1 MTKTL
6 LLELSPLDTTTGLN
20 TTIRLTDRNAPASV
34 TLMDAGWL
42 PAIVD
47 DIEFTYSI
55 WADGSPAPMS
65 TSFGTATISLEHVL
79 RTHDLTRL
87 NFDGA
92 VATVWIGEGNDFSA
106 YKKAFTGAM
115 GPLVRDDDRTAKI
128 TLLGPESALVRDL
141 LTSFAGTG
149 NVEGTAEMVGRLKP
163 WAIGAVTNVEPILID
178 PVSLIYWVDGGSTVT
193 AVYENA
199 LTNDAPAATLDS
211 FSALKAA
218 SIAPG
223 KWMRAPGL
231 FRLGSQPSGKITADA
246 GTASTVNATIV
257 ALMRAAG
264 IADAKIGPSIRA
276 ASWPYNLYVTDQIT
290 ILEAIRTAA
299 YAAGQYL
306 IADASGVWHLAPFTS
321 TKAPGRLAA
330 DQSSDPIVLPDSIRA
345 LPAAAPA
352 WRVKVGHTRVW
363 STHSS
368 SEISPAIREQ
378 AEKNAANE
386 KAAQDAADAA
396 NLALADAIFAR
407 KRVENQALDSVLDR
421 TEKLQLVRDFEG
433 YTAER
438 GALIATGQ
446 GLEVTT
452 EVTAYVNAY
461 AALKSYLEGL
471 SPAYNDTSADTLIDG
486 SVYGATIL
494 NYLAARSN
502 LENANA
508 NHAAERAKWTSV
520 ENRPTTLTALDL
532 TAGTKLDGIA
542 DGADVT
548 GQNTAKDTAN
558 VGGRPS
564 NQIVTGIDNLRTDVD
579 RALDAAQAQADKE
592 IAAATPPGSV
602 TGLDWFNILTDAGA
616 DVTLTWSIAT
626 GATSYEVEISENG
639 GGGIVFAAPGNSYR
653 FSGKRGTAYTAR
665 VRALK
670 INVAGAWS
678 ALLSFTSGV
687 DTVAPAAIPAA
698 TLLGASYNTVTIQYS
713 TPADTDVAVARINVL
728 KNGVQVQ
735 RVNVPALPNRT
746 STAVITNLDKGT
758 AYVFNIFAIDTSNN
772 ISATPFVLNAT
783 TAAGVAV
790 GDFTPDVSAIKTVT
804 SLPATATDTQI
815 VYYNKDLYRWTGSGW
830 TKSVN
835 GGDITGGTITGAAIA
850 PATLS
855 EEKLV
860 PNSITSAS
868 IAAGGITGDKI
879 ATKTIAGDKIVD
891 AAIGATQIMT
901 GGVGTQQLA
910 PNSVVRD
917 KIAEAAIDA
926 SRLQDRAVT
935 TNKMDSGAVTTDKV
949 ADAAIVS
956 DKILNGAI
964 TSDKIVANAITGD
977 KIAANQIAAN
987 KLQVQSRP
995 VSTTGINIRID
1006 TDGALRWSAGSISYV
1021 ADNGVFTTYNVSSGG
1036 TFWYGPWGSATLQ
1049 IYYNTSNNSG
1059 SIDYAIGNGPFED
1072 PKCIVLASWSN
1083 GMNLVI
1089 YSGTGTI
1096 INGGQI
1102 ITGSINA
1109 DRIQAGTVLASS
1121 VIIGGVSG
1129 ANTVADAFK
1138 RADYNSVTGAGKPE
1152 TYTVMA
1158 RGNQVTTLPANY
1170 QHGMRDANGNVFQ
1183 DTYGAALNS
1192 GNYARSYTLMWR
1204 VSPTYWA
1211 IRIYDVF
1218 ADEIVYPDDAIGNRA
1233 AAMAARINNLTD
1245 GTPVVIF
1252 SSDEPNT
1259 NRMTGGLPE
1268 AMYNCGA
1275 SRTIFGASN
1284 WTGWDSYI
1292 LIGTKGIGE
1301 GNGIERYK
1309 PGGTESFVSASFSIV
1324 NGVVQGGG
1332 KTLTS
1337 AKQLRF
1343 GDGRVVDELYTV
1355 QAGATVGAPAGTN
1368 VGNTEAQQ
1376 VTNWAYTGQ
1385 RDPADRIN
1393 KGETTTIN
1401 GGRITT
1407 GTVTA
1412 NEIAAGSISADK
1424 IQTGA
1429 ITIGSD
1435 GRLGG
1440 AGSGQVTIGGLGYS
1454 GDLNAT
1460 RGAPAGTN
1468 VGNTEAQTVANN
1480 AYTGAR
1486 DPAQRINNGE
1496 TTTINGGRITT
1507 GTISAN
1513 EIAANTITGANIA
1526 ANTISTKNL
1535 LIGDTTNFAENPI
1548 FAAGLAGWN
1557 DNSGFGI
1564 STNPAQA
1571 YKGSNCAY
1579 LGGNSGVLRNNA
1591 LMKVAKGD
1599 QLLAFAYINQTASSG
1614 PNGMSYVRMS
1624 GVDVNGSEI
1633 WTTVGQRVTGNT
1645 GTYQG
1650 YQRVIDIQT
1659 IPDNVVGVR
1668 VEVVAHKDNGDV
1680 YVGMVGLMRR
1690 MTGELIVD
1698 GAITASKIAANT
1710 ITANQL
1716 TVASRPFSIFGT
1728 RFRVDNDGWLR
1739 WTSGVVQYVN
1749 SNGSYWTENIVA
1761 GEIAPGNPTAYL
1773 FFYPGQ
1779 NSIGWTTSEQIQSDQ
1794 TCFFVGKWHGDKNG
1808 AILASGVGTLINGDQ
1823 VVTGSINAD
1832 RITAR
1837 TITADRIATGAIT
1850 ANEIAANTIST
1861 NKLTVATRPV
1871 SVSGINIRYEGGGIV
1886 WDAGYISFVDDNGNA
1901 ITKPISAGSVVG
1913 SASPAAPMFIQYN
1926 MNGQSTYLDY
1936 NSDKS
1941 YFASSYW
1948 KQIATWNGGTDLAIH
1963 AGVSTVI
1970 NGDRIVTGSIDA
1982 NRIRANTVLADS
1994 VVVGGQTLAS
2004 VQASANNGGNNRW
2017 FAYADDYVVEANKVT
2032 KRNNGGWSSNLYT
2045 REIMPDAC
2053 KISARL
2059 ASYDTFFGL
2068 SDGQENSNF
2077 TVIDYAW
2084 HRSSNGNTYIYENGY
2099 QILSIGDTITNG
2111 VQDNILQVVYDGRTI
2126 RYIRNEYVHREIT
2139 VGANRKFSG
2148 AVAIAGIGQYVDNL
2162 SLTPYTDN
2170 SLNRSDPADRINNN
2184 STTISGGKIT
2194 TGSITANQIAANTIT
2209 GDKLVVGTI
2218 SAAQIASGAIT
2229 ATKLA
2234 IGNPDNIIPDGNML
2248 DVAFWNGTAGSVENG
2263 NPQSFVVVEDQNG
2276 LWKFNRRMKIS
2287 AGNAIWYTP
2296 FFPVEIGASY
2306 KISYSYYTSPD
2317 FAGYINIALHLP
2329 GIAWWCPKIQTGID
2343 PTQEG
2348 SWSFHNG
2355 EGTGGAVIDVGLTI
2369 PNEVNNSTRRS
2380 QFRFDGHISAGYLEY
2395 MVKIVRISDTTLIQD
2410 GAITT
2415 NKITVNSLNGDRI
2428 SVGTLDANR
2437 IVANSVLSGNVYVSS
2452 SVGTQALDTVATRA
2466 ANPAQR
2472 VNESSTQIDPGR
2484 ILISGGTSLA
2494 SWRNGGDNTKIEG
2507 GSIAANTISAN
2518 KLTIGNRNISV
2529 IGCDFEYNPGNGQLT
2544 WRDGHI
2550 LYTDDNGNPTSPY
2563 IPAGSVAWN
2572 GGSYNYIVWDKG
2584 AGNFRQTS
2592 PDDWAQAQ
2600 NNNANCIIMAT
2611 WRGGS
2616 NFVANYGGTIINGD
2630 HITTGTVNADRIQA
2644 GTVLASSVII
2654 GGVSGSNTVADA
2666 FKRADYST
2674 VTGAGKPETYTVM
2687 ARGNQVSTL
2696 PANYQ
2701 HGMRSASGG
2710 VFTDTLGSDLRSDN
2724 YGRSYTLM
2732 WRIFADYWAIRLY
2745 DVYGDSHPYTDD
2757 DGASG
2762 AQAMANRIAGLPN
2775 GTPVVIFT
2783 SDEPN
2788 GNRMTAGLPEQMYSC
2803 GASRTIFGASNWTGW
2818 DSYILIGTKGIGE
2831 GNGIERYKA
2840 GGSESFVSASFSI
2853 VNGVVQGSG
2862 KTLTSA
2868 KQLRFDDGR
2877 VVDELHTVQAGATVG
2892 APAGTM
2898 IGNTEAQTVTNWA
2911 YTGQQDPAARINSGG
2926 SSLNADRLTG
2936 GSALPNNLYVSGT
2949 STTLGT
2955 INAVVQDPAY
2965 YVNINSTT
2973 INGGKITTGSIT
2985 AQQIAANSIKVNN
2998 LVVGARAISSIGLVF
3013 EWNPANNWVS
3023 WSDGYLYYQNDDGS
3037 VRAQYVNSGNTGGAN
3052 PHRFFYWIKDGG
3064 TIYHTQSE
3072 YEAFGTSDRVM
3083 LGSWWGGSNLNM
3095 TYGGTNLN
3103 GNRITT
3109 GSITADRL
3117 NVGSLSAISANI
3129 GSLVSY
3135 NGQGGRVERDGNGTR
3150 VYGNNGVL
3158 RVKIGF

>member
-1 MTKTL
+1 MINIL
-6 LLELSPLDTTTGLN
+6 FECSPIDPTT
-20 TTIRLTDRNAPASV
+20 
-34 TLMDAGWL
+34 
-42 PAIVD
+42 
-47 DIEFTYSI
+47 
-55 WADGSPAPMS
+55 
-65 TSFGTATISLEHVL
+65 GTATTYRFARLPADASGTQLNNVEWDPAITALPVMTMSVFSRGQVQAMSVDHGSLGINL
-79 RTHDLTRL
+79 DASTTHLSQLVWDGALGRVWTGEMGQPFETYKKVFDGTLGAHSREASTLKVPLYGVDFRL
-87 NFDGA
+87 NE
-92 VATVWIGEGNDFSA
+92 TPILSA
-106 YKKAFTGAM
+106 RY
-115 GPLVRDDDRTAKI
+115 
-128 TLLGPESALVRDL
+128 
-141 LTSFAGTG
+141 AGTG
-149 NVEGTAEMVGRLKP
+149 GVEG
-163 WAIGAVTNVEPILID
+163 
-178 PVSLIYWVDGGSTVT
+178 PVSLKGAWKPRAYGSCRYVEPVRVSEAYVVFQVHDGACYDIPS
-193 AVYENA
+193 VYENA
-199 LTNDAPAATLDS
+199 LTLGAPIATAATYDELIGLSLKPGEWAKAPAIGMYRLGGEPSGLVSADVQGDATGGSTL
-211 FSALKAA
+211 SAITAAILARAGVSATDIDMASINAVASTIQWNVYLTDQAMVGDTLKAA
-218 SIAPG
+218 FAG
-223 KWMRAPGL
+223 AGLYLFADEAGVMRA
-231 FRLGSQPSGKITADA
+231 GSWLVSGDA
-246 GTASTVNATIV
+246 LAASTAGPDLHVIAGSLKQDEASPPNYSVTINAERCWTV
-257 ALMRAAG
+257 
-264 IADAKIGPSIRA
+264 
-276 ASWPYNLYVTDQIT
+276 
-290 ILEAIRTAA
+290 
-299 YAAGQYL
+299 
-306 IADASGVWHLAPFTS
+306 H
-321 TKAPGRLAA
+321 
-330 DQSSDPIVLPDSIRA
+330 SDKD
-345 LPAAAPA
+345 
-352 WRVKVGHTRVW
+352 
-363 STHSS
+363 
-368 SEISPAIREQ
+368 ISPAIAELQEGQKALEDEAKDQ
-378 AEKNAANE
+378 ADALAQTRADVTIQARKITDIADDNVLDTGE
-386 KAAQDAADAA
+386 KAQIKQTYSAIVA
-396 NLALADAIFAR
+396 NKPSLLSKA
-407 KRVENQALDSVLDR
+407 S
-421 TEKLQLVRDFEG
+421 
-433 YTAER
+433 
-438 GALIATGQ
+438 
-446 GLEVTT
+446 
-452 EVTAYVNAY
+452 AYKVSSDNYVSAFNT
-461 AALKSYLEGL
+461 LTSYLASL
-471 SPAYNDTSADTLIDG
+471 SPAWNDTTANTPIARADFDAVWSLEF
-486 SVYGATIL
+486 VAREQ
-494 NYLAARSN
+494 LA
-502 LENANA
+502 
-508 NHAAERAKWTSV
+508 RA
-520 ENRPTTLTALDL
+520 
-532 TAGTKLDGIA
+532 IA
-542 DGADVT
+542 DATAKLANWTGVEGKPDDLLEFDPIAGQKVESVAWNADVT
-548 GQNTAKDTAN
+548 RDNTAKDTAN

-564 NQIVTGIDNLRTDVD
+564 STIIVGIDNLRTDVD
-579 RALDAAQAQADKE
+579 RALTAAQAQADKE

-850 PATLS
+850 PQTLG

-860 PNSITSAS
+860 PASITATSLAPL
-868 IAAGGITGDKI
+868 AVTGDRI

-891 AAIGATQIMT
+891 ATIGATQIMN

-910 PNSVVRD
+910 ANSVIRD

-964 TSDKIVANAITGD
+964 TTDKIVANAITGD

-1021 ADNGVFTTYNVSSGG
+1021 ADNGVFTTYNVNAGG
-1036 TFWYGPWGSATLQ
+1036 TFWYSGWDNNPLHVYYQTATKPDHLD
-1049 IYYNTSNNSG
+1049 I
-1059 SIDYAIGNGPFED
+1059 AIGNGPFDD
-1072 PKCIVLASWSN
+1072 PRCIVLATWTN
-1083 GMNLVI
+1083 GTNLTV
-1089 YSGTGTI
+1089 YSGTGTL

-1158 RGNQVTTLPANY
+1158 RGNQVTTLPTNY
-1170 QHGMRDANGNVFQ
+1170 QHGMRDANGNVLQ

-1211 IRIYDVF
+1211 IRLYDVF

-1233 AAMAARINNLTD
+1233 AAMAARINSLTD

-1259 NRMTGGLPE
+1259 NRMSGGLPE

-1309 PGGTESFVSASFSIV
+1309 PGGSESFVSASFSIV

-1440 AGSGQVTIGGLGYS
+1440 AGTGQVTIGGLGYT

-1460 RGAPAGTN
+1460 RGAPAGTI
-1468 VGNTEAQTVANN
+1468 VGNTDAGTLDTRVAFGLMSSDTRNDNQAPQWYLDRQTTSRVFNEFKNLGAIGVPEVGGRSGTFGQLTTTIPWQDLSGGPIHQEIRDGSGRYWNRYSTNNTTWSAWTDTAAQVNV
-1480 AYTGAR
+1480 G
-1486 DPAQRINNGE
+1486 

-1535 LIGDTTNFAENPI
+1535 LIGDTTNFAENPT
-1548 FAAGLAGWN
+1548 FSAGLAGWN

-1564 STNPAQA
+1564 STNPATA
-1571 YKGSNCAY
+1571 YKGNNSAF
-1579 LGGNSGVLRNNA
+1579 LGGDSGVLRNNA

-1624 GVDVNGSEI
+1624 GVDVNGNEI
-1633 WTTVGQRVTGNT
+1633 WTTVGQRVNGYT

-1650 YQRVIDIQT
+1650 YQRVINIET
-1659 IPDNVVGVR
+1659 VPDSVVGVR
-1668 VEVVAHKDNGDV
+1668 VEVVAYKDSGDV

-1832 RITAR
+1832 RIIAR

-1871 SVSGINIRYEGGGIV
+1871 SVSGINIRYEGGGVV
-1886 WDAGYISFVDDNGNA
+1886 WDAGYISFVDNDGNVV
-1901 ITKPISAGSVVG
+1901 TKALSAGSVVG
-1913 SASPAAPMFIQYN
+1913 TASPAAPMFIQYN

-1936 NSDKS
+1936 NSEKS
-1941 YFASSYW
+1941 YFASSSW

-2004 VQASANNGGNNRW
+2004 VQASANNSGNNRW
-2017 FAYADDYVVEANKVT
+2017 FMYDDQYIIAGNRLT
-2032 KRNNGGWSSNLYT
+2032 KTKNGGWSGNAYT
-2045 REIMPDAC
+2045 RDLIPDAC
-2053 KISARL
+2053 KISGRL
-2059 ASYDTFFGL
+2059 ATPDTFIGL
-2068 SDGQENSNF
+2068 SDGQENGDYQ
-2077 TVIDYAW
+2077 TIDYAW
-2084 HRSSNGNTYIYENGY
+2084 HRSVDGNTYIYENGV
-2099 QILSIGDTITNG
+2099 QVQGIGNSLDGG
-2111 VQDNILQVVYDGRTI
+2111 VQENLMQVVYDGKTI

-2148 AVAIAGIGQYVDNL
+2148 AVAIASIGSYVDNL
-2162 SLTPYTDN
+2162 SLTPYSDN

-2184 STTISGGKIT
+2184 TTTISGGKIT

-2234 IGNPDNIIPDGNML
+2234 IGNPDNVIPDGNMQ
-2248 DVAFWNGTAGSVENG
+2248 DVGFWNGASGGVASG
-2263 NPQSFVVVEDQNG
+2263 NPAGFVVVEDQNSN
-2276 LWKFNRRMKIS
+2276 WKFNRRMKIG
-2287 AGNAIWYTP
+2287 AGNAVWYTP
-2296 FFPVEIGASY
+2296 FFPVEIGATY
-2306 KISYSYYTSPD
+2306 KVSYSVYTSPD
-2317 FAGYINIALHLP
+2317 FAGYCNIALHLP
-2329 GIAWWCPKIQTGID
+2329 GIAWWSPKVGYGID
-2343 PTQEG
+2343 PNQDG
-2348 SWSFHNG
+2348 GHSFHNG
-2355 EGTGGAVIDVGLTI
+2355 DNTGGAIIDRTLTI
-2369 PNEVNNSTRRS
+2369 PNEVNNSTKRS
-2380 QFRFDGHISAGYLEY
+2380 QFRFDGQISAGYLEY
-2395 MVKIVRISDTTLIQD
+2395 MVKIVRVSDTTLIQD

-2415 NKITVNSLNGDRI
+2415 DKITVGTLNGDRI
-2428 SVGTLDANR
+2428 AVGTLDANR
-2437 IVANSVLSGNVYVSS
+2437 ISAYSIMSNFIKVSNTNQTLNLGDIHNVA
-2452 SVGTQALDTVATRA
+2452 ADPA
-2466 ANPAQR
+2466 AR
-2472 VNESSTQIDPGR
+2472 VNQLGTQIDPGR

-2494 SWRNGGDNTKIEG
+2494 SWRNGGDTTKIEG
-2507 GSIAANTISAN
+2507 GSIAANTIRAN
-2518 KLTIGNRNISV
+2518 SLTIGNRGISF
-2529 IGCDFEYNPGNGQLT
+2529 IGLTFEWNPNNN
-2544 WRDGHI
+2544 WVYWSDGHI
-2550 LYTDDNGNPTSPY
+2550 YFIDDNNNPTSVY
-2563 IPAGSVAWN
+2563 IS
-2572 GGSYNYIVWDKG
+2572 
-2584 AGNFRQTS
+2584 AGNTGGAAAHQWFYWNKASGRLDFSQENPAIAPES
-2592 PDDWAQAQ
+2592 RVFIGAW
-2600 NNNANCIIMAT
+2600 
-2611 WRGGS
+2611 WGGS
-2616 NFVANYGGTIINGD
+2616 NLNINYGGTIINGD
-2630 HITTGTVNADRIQA
+2630 RITTGTVNADRIMA

-2654 GGVSGSNTVADA
+2654 GGVSGS
-2666 FKRADYST
+2666 KRWLCLS
-2674 VTGAGKPETYTVM
+2674 EQ
-2687 ARGNQVSTL
+2687 ARG
-2696 PANYQ
+2696 
-2701 HGMRSASGG
+2701 
-2710 VFTDTLGSDLRSDN
+2710 SDK
-2724 YGRSYTLM
+2724 
-2732 WRIFADYWAIRLY
+2732 W
-2745 DVYGDSHPYTDD
+2745 
-2757 DGASG
+2757 
-2762 AQAMANRIAGLPN
+2762 IA
-2775 GTPVVIFT
+2775 
-2783 SDEPN
+2783 
-2788 GNRMTAGLPEQMYSC
+2788 
-2803 GASRTIFGASNWTGW
+2803 
-2818 DSYILIGTKGIGE
+2818 
-2831 GNGIERYKA
+2831 A
-2840 GGSESFVSASFSI
+2840 GGLCRCE
-2853 VNGVVQGSG
+2853 
-2862 KTLTSA
+2862 
-2868 KQLRFDDGR
+2868 
-2877 VVDELHTVQAGATVG
+2877 
-2892 APAGTM
+2892 
-2898 IGNTEAQTVTNWA
+2898 
-2911 YTGQQDPAARINSGG
+2911 
-2926 SSLNADRLTG
+2926 
-2936 GSALPNNLYVSGT
+2936 
-2949 STTLGT
+2949 
-2955 INAVVQDPAY
+2955 
-2965 YVNINSTT
+2965 
-2973 INGGKITTGSIT
+2973 
-2985 AQQIAANSIKVNN
+2985 
-2998 LVVGARAISSIGLVF
+2998 
-3013 EWNPANNWVS
+3013 
-3023 WSDGYLYYQNDDGS
+3023 
-3037 VRAQYVNSGNTGGAN
+3037 
-3052 PHRFFYWIKDGG
+3052 
-3064 TIYHTQSE
+3064 
-3072 YEAFGTSDRVM
+3072 
-3083 LGSWWGGSNLNM
+3083 
-3095 TYGGTNLN
+3095 
-3103 GNRITT
+3103 
-3109 GSITADRL
+3109 
-3117 NVGSLSAISANI
+3117 
-3129 GSLVSY
+3129 
-3135 NGQGGRVERDGNGTR
+3135 
-3150 VYGNNGVL
+3150 
-3158 RVKIGF
+3158 

>member
-438 GALIATGQ
+438 AALIATGQ
-446 GLEVTT
+446 GLGVTT
-452 EVTAYVNAY
+452 EVDAYVAAY

-471 SPAYNDTSADTLIDG
+471 NPAYNDTTADTLIDG
-486 SVYGATIL
+486 TTYRARITGYIV
-494 NYLAARSN
+494 ARSN
-502 LENANA
+502 LANANA

-564 NQIVTGIDNLRTDVD
+564 SQIITGIDNLRTDVD
-579 RALDAAQAQADKE
+579 RALTAAQAQADKE
-592 IAAATPPGSV
+592 IAAATPPSSV
-602 TGLDWFNILTDAGA
+602 SNIQWSNVLTDAGA
-616 DVTLTWSIAT
+616 DVTLTWTAAS

-639 GGGIVFAAPGNSYR
+639 GGGIVFAAPSNSYR
-653 FSGKRGTAYTAR
+653 FSGKRNTSYAAK

-670 INVAGAWS
+670 VNVPGAWVS
-678 ALLSFTSGV
+678 AAGYTTGR
-687 DTVAPAAIPAA
+687 DTVGPASPTGLVVDAGITWVDVSVLAPGDADQAKVEISLKRADGTIIDFAKIDA
-698 TLLGASYNTVTIQYS
+698 TAGTRVQRRFSELARAASYSV
-713 TPADTDVAVARINVL
+713 VAVAFD
-728 KNGVQVQ
+728 
-735 RVNVPALPNRT
+735 
-746 STAVITNLDKGT
+746 SSD
-758 AYVFNIFAIDTSNN
+758 N
-772 ISATPFVLNAT
+772 ISPATGEVAFQT
-783 TAAGVAV
+783 TDGYAAG
-790 GDFTPDVSAIKTVT
+790 DLTPDASVIKTVT
-804 SLPATATDTQI
+804 SLPATATDAKF
-815 VYYNKDLYRWTGSGW
+815 VYFGGALYRWTGSTW
-830 TKSVN
+830 TKSVD
-835 GGDITGGTITGAAIA
+835 GGDITTGTVTGAAIA
-850 PATLS
+850 PATLG

-860 PNSITSAS
+860 PASITATSLAPL
-868 IAAGGITGDKI
+868 AVTGDKI

-891 AAIGATQIMT
+891 ATIGATQIMS

-910 PNSVVRD
+910 PYSVVRD
-917 KIAEAAIDA
+917 KIAEAAVDA

-935 TNKMDSGAVTTDKV
+935 TNKMDTAAVTTDKV
-949 ADAAIVS
+949 ADAAIVTDKIRNDAINA
-956 DKILNGAI
+956 DKILAGAVNETKIQNGAI
-964 TSDKIVANAITGD
+964 TETKIKDDSISTPKLRANAITADKIDAGAVTARALAIGNFDNIIPDGDMRDRSFWETNSGTGISFDLQDQNSAWKFARTMKINASTFRGMFSRFFPVEIGATYKLTYSIWFSEQFNGWLNICLHQPGIRWNPIKAPYDVGVDPTVDNSLSFHAGDTQMGLVDKIFTVPAEATNSTRQMQFRFDGQWTAGYVEFMVKIVRVSDTTLIKDGAITTDKIVANSITGD
-977 KIAANQIAAN
+977 KIQANAIDATKIQAN
-987 KLQVQSRP
+987 
-995 VSTTGINIRID
+995 
-1006 TDGALRWSAGSISYV
+1006 
-1021 ADNGVFTTYNVSSGG
+1021 
-1036 TFWYGPWGSATLQ
+1036 
-1049 IYYNTSNNSG
+1049 
-1059 SIDYAIGNGPFED
+1059 SID
-1072 PKCIVLASWSN
+1072 
-1083 GMNLVI
+1083 
-1089 YSGTGTI
+1089 
-1096 INGGQI
+1096 
-1102 ITGSINA
+1102 
-1109 DRIQAGTVLASS
+1109 
-1121 VIIGGVSG
+1121 
-1129 ANTVADAFK
+1129 
-1138 RADYNSVTGAGKPE
+1138 
-1152 TYTVMA
+1152 
-1158 RGNQVTTLPANY
+1158 
-1170 QHGMRDANGNVFQ
+1170 
-1183 DTYGAALNS
+1183 
-1192 GNYARSYTLMWR
+1192 
-1204 VSPTYWA
+1204 
-1211 IRIYDVF
+1211 
-1218 ADEIVYPDDAIGNRA
+1218 
-1233 AAMAARINNLTD
+1233 
-1245 GTPVVIF
+1245 
-1252 SSDEPNT
+1252 
-1259 NRMTGGLPE
+1259 
-1268 AMYNCGA
+1268 
-1275 SRTIFGASN
+1275 
-1284 WTGWDSYI
+1284 
-1292 LIGTKGIGE
+1292 
-1301 GNGIERYK
+1301 
-1309 PGGTESFVSASFSIV
+1309 
-1324 NGVVQGGG
+1324 
-1332 KTLTS
+1332 
-1337 AKQLRF
+1337 
-1343 GDGRVVDELYTV
+1343 
-1355 QAGATVGAPAGTN
+1355 
-1368 VGNTEAQQ
+1368 
-1376 VTNWAYTGQ
+1376 
-1385 RDPADRIN
+1385 
-1393 KGETTTIN
+1393 
-1401 GGRITT
+1401 
-1407 GTVTA
+1407 
-1412 NEIAAGSISADK
+1412 ADK
-1424 IQTGA
+1424 IKAGA

-1871 SVSGINIRYEGGGIV
+1871 SVSGINIRCEGSGVV

-1936 NSDKS
+1936 NSEKS

-2004 VQASANNGGNNRW
+2004 VQASANNSGNNRW
-2017 FAYADDYVVEANKVT
+2017 FMYDDQYIIAGNRLT
-2032 KRNNGGWSSNLYT
+2032 KTKNGGWSGNAYT
-2045 REIMPDAC
+2045 RDLIPDAC
-2053 KISARL
+2053 KISGRL
-2059 ASYDTFFGL
+2059 ATPDTFIGL
-2068 SDGQENSNF
+2068 SDGQENGDYQ
-2077 TVIDYAW
+2077 TIDYAW
-2084 HRSSNGNTYIYENGY
+2084 HRSVDGNTYIYENGVRV
-2099 QILSIGDTITNG
+2099 QGIGNSLNGG
-2111 VQDNILQVVYDGRTI
+2111 VQENIMQVIYDGKTI
-2126 RYIRNEYVHREIT
+2126 RYIRNELVHREIT
-2139 VGANRKFSG
+2139 VGPNRKFAG
-2148 AVAIAGIGQYVDNL
+2148 AVAISSIGSYVDNL

-2184 STTISGGKIT
+2184 TTTISGGKIT

-2234 IGNPDNIIPDGNML
+2234 IGNPDNIIPDGNMQ
-2248 DVAFWNGTAGSVENG
+2248 DVGFWNGASGGVEYGTPAN
-2263 NPQSFVVVEDQNG
+2263 FVTVDDQNSN
-2276 LWKFNRRMKIS
+2276 WEFNRRMTIR
-2287 AGNAIWYTP
+2287 AGQSVWYTP
-2296 FFPVEIGASY
+2296 FFPVEIGATY
-2306 KISYSYYTSPD
+2306 KISYSVYTSPD
-2317 FAGYINIALHLP
+2317 FAGYCNVALHLP
-2329 GIAWWCPKIQTGID
+2329 GIAWWSPKVGYGID
-2343 PTQEG
+2343 PNQNG
-2348 SWSFHNG
+2348 DHAFHNG
-2355 EGTGGAVIDVGLTI
+2355 DNSGGAIIDRTLTI
-2369 PNEVNNSTRRS
+2369 PNEVNNLTKRT
-2380 QFRFDGHISAGYLEY
+2380 QFRFDGQISAGNLEY
-2395 MVKIVRISDTTLIQD
+2395 MVKIVRVSDTTLIQN

-2415 NKITVNSLNGDRI
+2415 DKITVGTLNGDRI
-2428 SVGTLDANR
+2428 AVGTLDANR
-2437 IVANSVLSGNVYVSS
+2437 ISAYSIMSNFIKVSNTNQTLNLGDIHNVA
-2452 SVGTQALDTVATRA
+2452 ADPA
-2466 ANPAQR
+2466 AR
-2472 VNESSTQIDPGR
+2472 VNQLGTQIDPGR

-2494 SWRNGGDNTKIEG
+2494 SWRNGGDTTKIEG

-2518 KLTIGNRNISV
+2518 KLTIGSRGISW
-2529 IGCDFEYNPGNGQLT
+2529 IGLNFEWNP
-2544 WRDGHI
+2544 
-2550 LYTDDNGNPTSPY
+2550 DNGWINWSQGFMY
-2563 IPAGSVAWN
+2563 YQDDIGNAKAQYVAAGNTGGFAPHAFFYWIKDSGSINFTRSENEAFGGTDRVMLGSWW
-2572 GGSYNYIVWDKG
+2572 GGSDLNM
-2584 AGNFRQTS
+2584 T
-2592 PDDWAQAQ
+2592 
-2600 NNNANCIIMAT
+2600 
-2611 WRGGS
+2611 
-2616 NFVANYGGTIINGD
+2616 YGGTIINGD
-2630 HITTGTVNADRIQA
+2630 RITTGTVNADRIKA

-2666 FKRADYST
+2666 FKRADYNS

-2724 YGRSYTLM
+2724 YGRSYTL
-2732 WRIFADYWAIRLY
+2732 
-2745 DVYGDSHPYTDD
+2745 S
-2757 DGASG
+2757 
-2762 AQAMANRIAGLPN
+2762 
-2775 GTPVVIFT
+2775 
-2783 SDEPN
+2783 
-2788 GNRMTAGLPEQMYSC
+2788 
-2803 GASRTIFGASNWTGW
+2803 
-2818 DSYILIGTKGIGE
+2818 
-2831 GNGIERYKA
+2831 
-2840 GGSESFVSASFSI
+2840 
-2853 VNGVVQGSG
+2853 
-2862 KTLTSA
+2862 
-2868 KQLRFDDGR
+2868 
-2877 VVDELHTVQAGATVG
+2877 
-2892 APAGTM
+2892 
-2898 IGNTEAQTVTNWA
+2898 
-2911 YTGQQDPAARINSGG
+2911 
-2926 SSLNADRLTG
+2926 
-2936 GSALPNNLYVSGT
+2936 
-2949 STTLGT
+2949 
-2955 INAVVQDPAY
+2955 
-2965 YVNINSTT
+2965 
-2973 INGGKITTGSIT
+2973 
-2985 AQQIAANSIKVNN
+2985 
-2998 LVVGARAISSIGLVF
+2998 
-3013 EWNPANNWVS
+3013 
-3023 WSDGYLYYQNDDGS
+3023 
-3037 VRAQYVNSGNTGGAN
+3037 
-3052 PHRFFYWIKDGG
+3052 
-3064 TIYHTQSE
+3064 
-3072 YEAFGTSDRVM
+3072 
-3083 LGSWWGGSNLNM
+3083 
-3095 TYGGTNLN
+3095 
-3103 GNRITT
+3103 
-3109 GSITADRL
+3109 
-3117 NVGSLSAISANI
+3117 
-3129 GSLVSY
+3129 
-3135 NGQGGRVERDGNGTR
+3135 
-3150 VYGNNGVL
+3150 
-3158 RVKIGF
+3158 

>member
-34 TLMDAGWL
+34 TLMDSGWL

-87 NFDGA
+87 NFDSA
-92 VATVWIGEGNDFSA
+92 VATVWIGEGNDIAA

-141 LTSFAGTG
+141 LTTSFAGTG
-149 NVEGTAEMVGRLKP
+149 NIEGTAEMVGRLKP

-218 SIAPG
+218 TIAPG
-223 KWMRAPGL
+223 KWMRAPGM

-246 GTASTVNATIV
+246 GTASTVNAAIV

-306 IADASGVWHLAPFTS
+306 IADAAGVWHLAPFTS
-321 TKAPGRLAA
+321 TKAPGRLVA

-378 AEKNAANE
+378 AERNAANE
-386 KAAQDAADAA
+386 KAAQDAADTAD
-396 NLALADAIFAR
+396 LALADATFAR
-407 KRVENQALDSVLDR
+407 KRVDNQATDGVLDR

-438 GALIATGQ
+438 AALIATGQ
-446 GLEVTT
+446 GLGVTT
-452 EVTAYVNAY
+452 EVDAYVAAY

-471 SPAYNDTSADTLIDG
+471 NPAYNDTTADTLIDG
-486 SVYGATIL
+486 TTYRARSTGYIV
-494 NYLAARSN
+494 ARSN
-502 LENANA
+502 LANANA

-564 NQIVTGIDNLRTDVD
+564 SQIITGIDNLRTDVD
-579 RALDAAQAQADKE
+579 RALTAAQAQADKE
-592 IAAATPPGSV
+592 IAAATPPSSV
-602 TGLDWFNILTDAGA
+602 SNIQWSNVLTDAGA
-616 DVTLTWSIAT
+616 DVTLTWTAAS

-639 GGGIVFAAPGNSYR
+639 GGGIVFAAPSNSYR
-653 FSGKRGTAYTAR
+653 FSGKRNTSYAAK

-670 INVAGAWS
+670 VNVPGAWVS
-678 ALLSFTSGV
+678 AAGYTTGR
-687 DTVAPAAIPAA
+687 DTVGPASPTGLVVDAGITWVDVSVLAPGDADQAKVQISLKRADGTIIDTAKIDA
-698 TLLGASYNTVTIQYS
+698 TASTRVQRRFANLSRATSYS
-713 TPADTDVAVARINVL
+713 VVAVAYD
-728 KNGVQVQ
+728 
-735 RVNVPALPNRT
+735 
-746 STAVITNLDKGT
+746 SSD
-758 AYVFNIFAIDTSNN
+758 N
-772 ISATPFVLNAT
+772 ISPA
-783 TAAGVAV
+783 TAAVAFQTTDGYAA
-790 GDFTPDVSAIKTVT
+790 GDLTPDASVIKTVT
-804 SLPATATDTQI
+804 ALPATATDAKF
-815 VYYNKDLYRWTGSGW
+815 VYYNGSLYRWDGSTW

-835 GGDITGGTITGAAIA
+835 GGDITTGTVTGAAIA
-850 PATLS
+850 PATLG

-860 PNSITSAS
+860 PNSITSKT
-868 IAAGGITGDKI
+868 IALGGVTGENI

-891 AAIGATQIMT
+891 ATIGATQIMS

-917 KIAEAAIDA
+917 KIAQAAIDA

-964 TSDKIVANAITGD
+964 TTDKIVANAITGD

-995 VSTTGINIRID
+995 VSTTGINIRIEN
-1006 TDGALRWSAGSISYV
+1006 DGALRWSAGSISYV
-1021 ADNGVFTTYNVSSGG
+1021 ANDGVFTTYNVNAGG

-1049 IYYNTSNNSG
+1049 IYYNTANNSG

-1211 IRIYDVF
+1211 IRLYDVF

-1233 AAMAARINNLTD
+1233 AAMAARINSLTD

-1259 NRMTGGLPE
+1259 NRMSGGLPE

-1309 PGGTESFVSASFSIV
+1309 PGGSESFVSASFSIV

-1343 GDGRVVDELYTV
+1343 GDGRVVDELNTV

-1368 VGNTEAQQ
+1368 VGNTEAQT

-1440 AGSGQVTIGGLGYS
+1440 AGSGQVTIGGLGYT
-1454 GDLNAT
+1454 GDLNAGSNFTLVSTGSVAAIIQGNSVT
-1460 RGAPAGTN
+1460 RTAAGYNDFNAIAVTRESSRGSAFASFCLPDMGTDAGLTILASTPNRESTAYTWHRSTDNGTWRYRVGTAENGVGNSYGGVTFGPSTVFKVVYDGVLVYFYADDVEVRRVGVASGQTFRAVAVVAQPNAYVRNIQFGPYSDNAWATIGGTGKPQDNATVGAPAGTN

-1941 YFASSYW
+1941 YFASNYW

-1982 NRIRANTVLADS
+1982 NRIRANTVLADT
-1994 VVVGGQTLAS
+1994 VVVGSQTLAS
-2004 VQASANNGGNNRW
+2004 VQANANNSGNNKW
-2017 FAYADDYVVEANKVT
+2017 FGYANDYDVSGNKVT
-2032 KRNNGGWSSNLYT
+2032 KKNNSGWSSNLYT
-2045 REIMPDAC
+2045 RDLIPDAC
-2053 KISARL
+2053 KISGRL
-2059 ASYDTFFGL
+2059 ATPDTFIGL
-2068 SDGQENSNF
+2068 SDGQENGNYQI
-2077 TVIDYAW
+2077 IDYAW
-2084 HRSSNGNTYIYENGY
+2084 HYSTNGYYYIYENGVDA
-2099 QILSIGDTITNG
+2099 QNCGSAADAG
-2111 VQDNILQVVYDGRTI
+2111 VPDAIMQVIYDGRTI
-2126 RYIRNEYVHREIT
+2126 RYIRNELVYREVV
-2139 VGANRKFSG
+2139 VGANRKFAG
-2148 AVAIAGIGQYVDNL
+2148 AVAIASVDSYVDNL
-2162 SLTPYTDN
+2162 SLTPYSDN
-2170 SLNRSDPADRINNN
+2170 SLSRSDPAERINSGGSSLNADRLTGGSALPNNLYVSGTSTTLGTINAVVQDPAYYINTN
-2184 STTISGGKIT
+2184 STTINGGKIT
-2194 TGSITANQIAANTIT
+2194 TGSVTANQIAANTIT
-2209 GDKLVVGTI
+2209 GDRLVAGTI

-2263 NPQSFVVVEDQNG
+2263 NPATFVGVGDQNTN
-2276 LWKFNRRMKIS
+2276 WKFNRRMTVG

-2296 FFPVEIGASY
+2296 FFPVEIGATY
-2306 KISYSYYTSPD
+2306 KVSYSVWTSPD
-2317 FAGYINIALHLP
+2317 FSGWINVALHLP
-2329 GIAWWCPKIQTGID
+2329 GIAWWTPKVGYGVD
-2343 PTQEG
+2343 PSQDG
-2348 SWSFHNG
+2348 NHAFHNG
-2355 EGTGGAVIDVGLTI
+2355 DNTGGAIIDRILTI
-2369 PNEVNNSTRRS
+2369 PNEANNSTKRS
-2380 QFRFDGHISAGYLEY
+2380 QFRFDGHITAGYMEY
-2395 MVKIVRISDTTLIQD
+2395 MVKIVRVSDTTLIQD

-2415 NKITVNSLNGDRI
+2415 DKITVNSLNGDRI

-2437 IVANSVLSGNVYVSS
+2437 IVANSVMSGNVYVSS

-2484 ILISGGTSLA
+2484 ILISGATSLA

-2518 KLTIGNRNISV
+2518 KLTIGNRGIS
-2529 IGCDFEYNPGNGQLT
+2529 
-2544 WRDGHI
+2544 W
-2550 LYTDDNGNPTSPY
+2550 
-2563 IPAGSVAWN
+2563 
-2572 GGSYNYIVWDKG
+2572 
-2584 AGNFRQTS
+2584 
-2592 PDDWAQAQ
+2592 
-2600 NNNANCIIMAT
+2600 
-2611 WRGGS
+2611 
-2616 NFVANYGGTIINGD
+2616 
-2630 HITTGTVNADRIQA
+2630 
-2644 GTVLASSVII
+2644 
-2654 GGVSGSNTVADA
+2654 
-2666 FKRADYST
+2666 
-2674 VTGAGKPETYTVM
+2674 
-2687 ARGNQVSTL
+2687 
-2696 PANYQ
+2696 
-2701 HGMRSASGG
+2701 
-2710 VFTDTLGSDLRSDN
+2710 
-2724 YGRSYTLM
+2724 
-2732 WRIFADYWAIRLY
+2732 
-2745 DVYGDSHPYTDD
+2745 
-2757 DGASG
+2757 
-2762 AQAMANRIAGLPN
+2762 
-2775 GTPVVIFT
+2775 
-2783 SDEPN
+2783 
-2788 GNRMTAGLPEQMYSC
+2788 
-2803 GASRTIFGASNWTGW
+2803 
-2818 DSYILIGTKGIGE
+2818 
-2831 GNGIERYKA
+2831 
-2840 GGSESFVSASFSI
+2840 
-2853 VNGVVQGSG
+2853 
-2862 KTLTSA
+2862 
-2868 KQLRFDDGR
+2868 
-2877 VVDELHTVQAGATVG
+2877 
-2892 APAGTM
+2892 
-2898 IGNTEAQTVTNWA
+2898 
-2911 YTGQQDPAARINSGG
+2911 
-2926 SSLNADRLTG
+2926 
-2936 GSALPNNLYVSGT
+2936 
-2949 STTLGT
+2949 
-2955 INAVVQDPAY
+2955 
-2965 YVNINSTT
+2965 
-2973 INGGKITTGSIT
+2973 
-2985 AQQIAANSIKVNN
+2985 
-2998 LVVGARAISSIGLVF
+2998 IGLNF
-3013 EWNPANNWVS
+3013 EWNPDNGWINWS
-3023 WSDGYLYYQNDDGS
+3023 QGFMYYQDDIGNAK
-3037 VRAQYVNSGNTGGAN
+3037 AQYVAAGNTGGFA
-3052 PHRFFYWIKDGG
+3052 PHAFFYWIKDSGSINF
-3064 TIYHTQSE
+3064 TRSE
-3072 YEAFGTSDRVM
+3072 NEAFGGTDRVM

-3095 TYGGTNLN
+3095 TYGGTIIN
-3103 GNRITT
+3103 GDRITT
-3109 GSITADRL
+3109 GTVNADRIMAGTVL
-3117 NVGSLSAISANI
+3117 ASSVIIGGVSGANTVADAFKRADYSTVT
-3129 GSLVSY
+3129 GA
-3135 NGQGGRVERDGNGTR
+3135 G
-3150 VYGNNGVL
+3150 
-3158 RVKIGF
+3158 K